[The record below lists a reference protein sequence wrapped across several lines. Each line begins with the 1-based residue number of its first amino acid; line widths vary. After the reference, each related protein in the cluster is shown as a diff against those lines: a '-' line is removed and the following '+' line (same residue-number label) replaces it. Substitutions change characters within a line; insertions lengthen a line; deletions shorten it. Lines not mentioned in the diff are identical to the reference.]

1 MDSKKACHPELVEGR
16 AQRPFFRPGTRLC
29 MLATT
34 HPDIATLVCP
44 SLHLRWKEGRRKFC
58 LFFQWPPIKAPLFKS
73 PLYSEAEERVTSA
86 AMSGE
91 S

>member
-1 MDSKKACHPELVEGR
+1 
-16 AQRPFFRPGTRLC
+16 

-34 HPDIATLVCP
+34 HPDVAALVCP
-44 SLHLRWKEGRRKFC
+44 SLHLRWKEGEEI
-58 LFFQWPPIKAPLFKS
+58 FFYLSIDNLLKS

>member
-1 MDSKKACHPELVEGR
+1 
-16 AQRPFFRPGTRLC
+16 

-34 HPDIATLVCP
+34 HPDVAALVCP
-44 SLHLRWKEGRRKFC
+44 SLHLRWKEGEENFVYFSNGTPLKPHF
-58 LFFQWPPIKAPLFKS
+58 LNPLFTAK
-73 PLYSEAEERVTSA
+73 LKRRVTSA